1 MPLKWA
7 ITILLQSGGINRVAL
22 IRFTLDLALPETAY
36 DAIPASK
43 KLAIKE
49 GIKALKALAVK
60 INAGQPNEEMT
71 VRAVWHRCHHD
82 TGGSCEPEQ
91 EI

>member
-1 MPLKWA
+1 M
-7 ITILLQSGGINRVAL
+7 AL
-22 IRFTLDLALPETAY
+22 IRFSLDLAIPEATY
-36 DAIPASK
+36 NAIPAAK
-43 KLAIKE
+43 KLAVRDAIRD
-49 GIKALKALAVK
+49 LKALSVK

-82 TGGSCEPEQ
+82 TGGSCEAEQ